1 MQVSGETHSLAQD
14 DGITYLFSRLNTR
27 SFDLNYSNIKV
38 TGAVVLDDHIENVF
52 CNSFDLNV
60 FIT

>member
-14 DGITYLFSRLNTR
+14 DSITYLFSRLNTR

-38 TGAVVLDDHIENVF
+38 TGAVVLDDHRE
-52 CNSFDLNV
+52 CSLE
-60 FIT
+60 